1 MNDPYGDPQIHGR
14 TGDEGGQLSASSAPG
29 SESVPVS
36 LETLSEQITR
46 LSREITELTAALQQA
61 RVVAPPT
68 SQPAPVRP
76 VPGQQ
81 TAVQA
86 PQARVGAAAPVNPF
100 ARSADQ
106 RFAPSA
112 TAQAPAPVQSAPR
125 SAAAAPQAPQPHT
138 AAAHQQFTQQQA
150 AHQQGMQRQTAQL
163 QAARPQRRIGE
174 QALGQYALSG
184 AAALLIFLAAGSLIA
199 LLWNTIPDVAK
210 VGAVGA
216 LALVLTGIGTLLGIR
231 SQSRGAQGS
240 PTSVPAATLMG
251 TGGGLGFVAVVG
263 AVILGGIF
271 SPLTAL
277 SLLCLWGII
286 LVILGARTRL
296 PMTWVIAA
304 IGGITTVGVTATYS
318 AQVPDQA
325 FMGFAAILA
334 YVIALSAVTAVVAP
348 TCTSDTSRP
357 WYLLTS
363 LVVGVTAL
371 AAARTDLAAQT
382 TDLGAAIVS
391 ACLGLVVL
399 AQYVLVIRSVRPD
412 APGAENWA
420 FGWLGAPVI
429 AILAAFK
436 SLDATSLVSNTAPPW
451 GGIVFAAGVGV
462 CALAVAFIPLHV
474 RVRIWAGYCLFASA
488 FVAVLITSDLSV
500 LDAIVLVVVLII
512 TAIPPARSAYGAH
525 AVLIPLVFPVIMFH
539 YMDYSWTTVAV
550 FVLLLVAVLTA
561 AVLIDEYALR
571 AAPAHKEPLST
582 SQATTGT
589 PPAMPLEP
597 GIAPPRGSSR
607 AAAWVWG
614 IVAVLGACELIPDIV
629 RLISADARSWTEWMA
644 YAIILIGIGVL
655 IVAGL
660 PTHRLTPFG
669 LVTGRG
675 LFTRPEPSDASE
687 PGKTVF
693 AAPLLVAAFSLIMI
707 VTTSVVFS
715 ASGAQVASS
724 EWMRALLT
732 APIIMGLC
740 LALVWMM
747 MPTIR
752 ATIVGVSAGLVIT
765 ISVACVIALFSRT
778 DLYSMPLNIGLILAG
793 AGCIVVGFSLRA
805 KFLRLYGLILVI
817 ALVLKFAL
825 VDMSGQN
832 SIIRIVSLL
841 IAGVICFALSVAY
854 SRFSAQLD
862 EAAHDAPEDPRQTP
876 VG

>member
-1 MNDPYGDPQIHGR
+1 MNDPYGDPQVQGR
-14 TGDEGGQLSASSAPG
+14 TGDEGGQLSTSSAPDT
-29 SESVPVS
+29 EADHVS
-36 LETLSEQITR
+36 LDTLSEQITR
-46 LSREITELTAALQQA
+46 LSREITQLTVALQQA

-68 SQPAPVRP
+68 TQSAPVRP
-76 VPGQQ
+76 VQAPNRQ

-86 PQARVGAAAPVNPF
+86 AAPQFRVSATTPVNPF

-112 TAQAPAPVQSAPR
+112 MPPAQSPPPIQAAPPSAAPASQVPR
-125 SAAAAPQAPQPHT
+125 PHT
-138 AAAHQQFTQQQA
+138 PHAPAAQQQFTQQQEV
-150 AHQQGMQRQTAQL
+150 
-163 QAARPQRRIGE
+163 RPQRRIGE

-216 LALVLTGIGTLLGIR
+216 LALVLTGIGTRLGIR
-231 SQSRGAQGS
+231 SHSRGAQGA
-240 PTSVPAATLMG
+240 PTGVPAATLMG

-263 AVILGGIF
+263 AVILGGIV

-277 SLLCLWGII
+277 SLLCLWGIV

-325 FMGFAAILA
+325 FMGLVAILA

-348 TCTSDTSRP
+348 TCTSDASRP
-357 WYLLTS
+357 WYLMTS
-363 LVVGVTAL
+363 LVVGVAAL
-371 AAARTDLAAQT
+371 AAARTDLAATT

-412 APGAENWA
+412 ARGSDNWA
-420 FGWLGAPVI
+420 FGWLGTPVI
-429 AILAAFK
+429 AMLAAFK
-436 SLDATSLVSNTAPPW
+436 SLDATTLVSNSAPPW
-451 GGIVFAAGVGV
+451 GGVVFAAGTGV
-462 CALAVAFIPLHV
+462 CALAVAFIPLHA

-488 FVAVLITSDLSV
+488 FIAILLTSDLSMMN
-500 LDAIVLVVVLII
+500 AIVLVVVLIM
-512 TAIPPARSAYGAH
+512 TAVPTVRSAYGAH
-525 AVLIPLVFPVIMFH
+525 AVLVPLAFPVIMFR
-539 YMDYSWTTVAV
+539 YMDYSWTAVAV
-550 FVLLLVAVLTA
+550 FALLFVAVLAA
-561 AVLIDEYALR
+561 AVIIDEYALR
-571 AAPAHKEPLST
+571 TAPAQQAPLGAA
-582 SQATTGT
+582 QAPTGT
-589 PPAMPLEP
+589 PPATPPEP

-614 IVAVLGACELIPDIV
+614 IVAVLGACELVPDIV
-629 RLISADARSWTEWMA
+629 RLISADARSWAEWVT
-644 YAIILIGIGVL
+644 YAIILIGTGVL

-675 LFTRPEPSDASE
+675 LFTRPEPAKAAE

-693 AAPLLVAAFSLIMI
+693 VAPLLVAIFSLLIM
-707 VTTSVVFS
+707 VTTTAVFS
-715 ASGAQVASS
+715 ASDAQVASS
-724 EWMRALLT
+724 QWLRAFLM
-732 APIIMGLC
+732 APIIMGLG

-752 ATIVGVSAGLVIT
+752 TTIVGVSTGLVIT
-765 ISVACVIALFSRT
+765 ISVACVIGLFSLT
-778 DLYSMPLNIGLILAG
+778 DVYSMPLNIGLILAG
-793 AGCIVVGFSLRA
+793 AACIVVGFSLRA

-817 ALVLKFAL
+817 AMVLKFAL

-862 EAAHDAPEDPRQTP
+862 EDAHDAPQDTHHAP